1 MEMMGWRCNTFTI
14 VGRCPRRG
22 LLGVALTS
30 SPIAAAARCSFIRA
44 NVGAVST
51 QAYAHPG
58 LGPLALN
65 LLELGHTPEKALE
78 EIRSSDR
85 FPEHRQIGIV
95 DRNGRSAVYTGT
107 DSLEWRGHRNGAN
120 YVVMGNYLVNDDVV
134 PAMEDAW
141 LSSEEEMLEERL
153 MRAVEAGKAAG
164 GEKGG
169 HLSSGMLVYGRD
181 TYART
186 DLRVDFHPGDAGIDA
201 VDLLRNLFEEYRP
214 MIPYYEE
221 RPENPLLDSWR
232 VWRDKN
238 APKPAR

>member
-1 MEMMGWRCNTFTI
+1 MDGPGWHCNTFTI
-14 VGRCPRRG
+14 VARCPRQG
-22 LLGVALTS
+22 LLGIALTS

-44 NVGAVST
+44 NLGAVST

-65 LLELGHTPEKALE
+65 LLELGYTPEKALD

-85 FPEHRQIGIV
+85 FPEHRQLGIV
-95 DRNGRSAVYTGT
+95 DRNGRSAVFTGK
-107 DSLEWRGHRNGAN
+107 DSLDWRGHRNGLN
-120 YVVMGNYLVNDDVV
+120 YVVMGNYLVNGDVV

-141 LSSEEEMLEERL
+141 LSSEDEILEERL
-153 MRAVEAGKAAG
+153 VRAVEAGKDAG

-169 HLSSGMLVYGRD
+169 HLSAGLLVYGRD

-186 DLRVDFHPGDAGIDA
+186 DLRVDFHRGPAGTDA
-201 VDLLRNLFEEYRP
+201 VNLLRDLFEEYRP

-232 VWRDKN
+232 VWREKN
-238 APKPAR
+238 APGRGR